1 MAGSASEYT
10 IGGVTI
16 QFPCKAYPSQLAMM
30 NSIVR
35 GLNCQQH
42 CLLESPTG
50 SGKSL
55 ALLCSAVAW
64 QNAQYGKAK
73 EESGS
78 PQKKPAAA
86 PTCQCACHSGPAQAP
101 SQPAPTPAHRETEP
115 PAPSSHP
122 ASASASAVPAP
133 ERKSTLASRLSQRL
147 QASLSQHQD
156 DDFQQD
162 RKRMRTPAADS
173 KVSPSPRTG
182 GRKRRCLD
190 MGVQFIDE
198 DPEPEGRPL
207 SPGGQSWSMEPG
219 SQAERADTF
228 PAAQSPAPAPCRL
241 CPCAAAKPA
250 HKEKEKEKEEG
261 RGGGKQRV
269 PKIFFGTRTHK
280 QIAQITRE
288 LRRTA
293 YSSVRMTILSSRD
306 HTCVH
311 PEVSASGN
319 RNERCREL
327 LESREGQSCRY
338 YHGVHKMREQNSLQ
352 WGHGLHQAWDIEE
365 LVRLG
370 RRLRSCSYFAAR
382 ELMVEADIVFCPYN
396 YLLDPQI
403 RESMDISL
411 KGQVVVLDEAHNIED
426 CARECASF
434 TLTQAQ
440 LLFAREEMDS
450 MVHHNIR
457 RADHEPLRAFC
468 CSLVNWLEESRG
480 SLEEREY
487 ETACKVWSGREI
499 LGIFHGLG
507 ITEATFPILQK
518 HLEAVLE
525 KEEKVTLVNGRE
537 ETTQVPT
544 VSSPTQMVL
553 KGLFMVLEFLYRYQC
568 RFADD
573 YRVALQQTYTWT
585 TEPDLPDAQGFFAR
599 PRRRQSAR
607 RKKLVHTLSF
617 WCLNPAV
624 AFSDLSSSVRTIVLT
639 SGTLSPMSSFSSE
652 LGVKFSIQLEASH
665 VIKKSQV
672 WVGTVGAGPQGRKL
686 CATFQHTE
694 TYAFQD
700 EVGALMLSV
709 CQAVAHG
716 VLCFLPSYK
725 MLDKLRER
733 WMHTGLWGKM
743 EERKAVITEPK
754 GGDKADFDELL
765 QTYYEAVKQRG
776 GALLIA
782 VCRGKVSEGLDFTD
796 DNARAVVTIGIPFPN
811 IKDLQV
817 ELKRKYND
825 QHCKAR
831 GLLPGSQWYETQ
843 AFRALNQ
850 ALGRCIRHKND
861 WGALI
866 LVDDRFRCN
875 PNKYITGLSKWV
887 RQQVQHHATFSSAL
901 QSLITFSQGHQG
913 AGAVSAAGQG
923 EPTAPE
929 LGSPDPAAPRGTASP
944 HWGTA
949 RLHDTGQSAA
959 PAPDGVRFPLA
970 GDQVS
975 VHQQARL
982 LSSPR
987 QKEGLIEESTSADV
1001 NTAQLGRGQ
1010 RPQGTSPQLFDMLL
1024 TSTPVCSSFKKPIFS
1039 SVTPGRE
1046 QRDAPLQEPAAGVK
1060 TAKTAASEERRVQPD
1075 GRQRSPA
1082 EFSGGGEPGENG
1094 EGPECTVLAF
1104 SPIKPAASPD
1114 RTEVGAGCPVVEP
1127 QDRAEEEDQSLFFT
1141 PELFEGGEESDV
1153 EEGSN
1158 TRQALPCGTELET
1171 EPVVLG
1177 VDDTPA
1183 PHLSKGTVHVL
1194 SEDDLS
1200 SDECAGPL
1208 TTVAQKGD
1216 AAHMCGQAVSE
1227 AHTTREAGR
1236 DRDSSSARKDESVD
1250 LTEWAPTQTQ
1260 TSHRTH
1266 RLSRSRNKGASSSAD
1281 LQHKREALIRKAGK
1295 GRQRAE
1301 RLRGAEA
1308 GTRAWGSPAPVR
1320 PLRAAE
1326 QVGPAGDPPAP
1337 RGGGPDSAADE
1348 RESQNWTVLGQ
1359 AAEPARSARAQRK
1372 AGHPC
1377 RTAGARGVVGCSGSP
1392 PRPAGQ
1398 RKGKMEEPQLD
1409 PPRPVWESEDQTHP
1423 PPLPPRRGTVRKA
1436 AVSCQQSG
1444 TRQVKQHISRRIK
1457 AQSRGWK
1464 SRKLGTPD
1472 AKTFSQRRREIL
1484 EMKI

>member
-1 MAGSASEYT
+1 
-10 IGGVTI
+10 
-16 QFPCKAYPSQLAMM
+16 
-30 NSIVR
+30 
-35 GLNCQQH
+35 
-42 CLLESPTG
+42 
-50 SGKSL
+50 
-55 ALLCSAVAW
+55 
-64 QNAQYGKAK
+64 
-73 EESGS
+73 
-78 PQKKPAAA
+78 
-86 PTCQCACHSGPAQAP
+86 
-101 SQPAPTPAHRETEP
+101 
-115 PAPSSHP
+115 
-122 ASASASAVPAP
+122 
-133 ERKSTLASRLSQRL
+133 RKSTLASRLSQRL

-173 KVSPSPRTG
+173 K

-241 CPCAAAKPA
+241 CPCAATKPA

-568 RFADD
+568 RRSCWTGRRLLSSVMMLINKQATGLLKGTWPRMRAQSSLTFAGVNFMIMLM
-573 YRVALQQTYTWT
+573 YY
-585 TEPDLPDAQGFFAR
+585 
-599 PRRRQSAR
+599 
-607 RKKLVHTLSF
+607 
-617 WCLNPAV
+617 LNEEE

-913 AGAVSAAGQG
+913 ASDILGHPRSR
-923 EPTAPE
+923 TAPCPCPLGCSVPRLHSATGNSKRCFPHLHQMLHNDSLE
-929 LGSPDPAAPRGTASP
+929 IQTRTLGSFVNGT
-944 HWGTA
+944 
-949 RLHDTGQSAA
+949 
-959 PAPDGVRFPLA
+959 

-987 QKEGLIEESTSADV
+987 QKEGLIE
-1001 NTAQLGRGQ
+1001 
-1010 RPQGTSPQLFDMLL
+1010 LFDMLL

-1060 TAKTAASEERRVQPD
+1060 TAKTAASEE
-1075 GRQRSPA
+1075 S
-1082 EFSGGGEPGENG
+1082 NG

-1153 EEGSN
+1153 E
-1158 TRQALPCGTELET
+1158 
-1171 EPVVLG
+1171 
-1177 VDDTPA
+1177 
-1183 PHLSKGTVHVL
+1183 
-1194 SEDDLS
+1194 DDLS

-1236 DRDSSSARKDESVD
+1236 DRDSSSTRKDESVD

-1266 RLSRSRNKGASSSAD
+1266 RLSRSRNKGASSSAGKITSYYP
-1281 LQHKREALIRKAGK
+1281 LLIQHTDHEP
-1295 GRQRAE
+1295 
-1301 RLRGAEA
+1301 GA
-1308 GTRAWGSPAPVR
+1308 V
-1320 PLRAAE
+1320 
-1326 QVGPAGDPPAP
+1326 QIVD
-1337 RGGGPDSAADE
+1337 
-1348 RESQNWTVLGQ
+1348 
-1359 AAEPARSARAQRK
+1359 
-1372 AGHPC
+1372 
-1377 RTAGARGVVGCSGSP
+1377 
-1392 PRPAGQ
+1392 
-1398 RKGKMEEPQLD
+1398 
-1409 PPRPVWESEDQTHP
+1409 
-1423 PPLPPRRGTVRKA
+1423 
-1436 AVSCQQSG
+1436 
-1444 TRQVKQHISRRIK
+1444 
-1457 AQSRGWK
+1457 
-1464 SRKLGTPD
+1464 
-1472 AKTFSQRRREIL
+1472 
-1484 EMKI
+1484 